1 MAVYGLCFVVGCLA
15 VCKNVGY
22 RSGGG
27 VLLSVAVVSCC
38 FFGGLGERLCAFLTA
53 FDCCVEL
60 TLKNFTIYNGVVCEK
75 CVTFVVGN

>member
-1 MAVYGLCFVVGCLA
+1 MAFVLWWVAWLFAKMWGIALVVGC
-15 VCKNVGY
+15 C
-22 RSGGG
+22 S
-27 VLLSVAVVSCC
+27 LLLLFPVV
-38 FFGGLGERLCAFLTA
+38 FLGGLGERLCAFLTA